1 MKLQRFNEFLIHFD
15 GKILINNGYSF
26 HYVLILCQVGTYML
40 YWNSIIVSML
50 FADFRHF
57 LLDILYVLISRHIT

>member
-40 YWNSIIVSML
+40 Y
-50 FADFRHF
+50 
-57 LLDILYVLISRHIT
+57 